1 MWNNDFPD
9 KIGLWTVLQETK
21 WEVEEEI
28 DEMFKLNQYVPRVE
42 QQKGIQESIE
52 YMKHNLNMWKGQLNE
67 LQAEF
72 QMKKW
77 QLFLMKE
84 QHAELVFKNKPVTE
98 GLDVVDEVALQLK
111 KATKDAEWE
120 YLETDTLKHMI
131 DT

>member
-1 MWNNDFPD
+1 
-9 KIGLWTVLQETK
+9 
-21 WEVEEEI
+21 
-28 DEMFKLNQYVPRVE
+28 MFKLNQYVPRVE